1 MENLITKEITRFS
14 KSRKNETVFGNYILE
29 KFRRF
34 ILLSEHDDLMAY
46 AGAITEDKIP
56 VLFTGDSHLM
66 HRASQRL
73 GVCYPAIVVAEIIE
87 AVEGNDT
94 LGNLVLESET
104 MAYEKGFEC
113 GVVALYIEE
122 LDMFCY
128 LNTNNSEVR
137 IATVMSGFPKY
148 FVNEDIDFIC
158 TLLADGALAFGFE
171 SSTRLAKSAN
181 KKFHGRKMARRIRV
195 YGNAYPD

>member
-1 MENLITKEITRFS
+1 MENLIKREIVRFS
-14 KSRKNETVFGNYILE
+14 KSRRDEGVFDDYILE

-34 ILLSEHDDLMAY
+34 VSSPDHNDLVAY

-56 VLFTGDSHLM
+56 VLFTGDSHMM

-87 AVEGNDT
+87 AVEGSDT

-104 MAYEKGFEC
+104 MAYEKGYEC
-113 GVVALYIEE
+113 GVVALYIES
-122 LDMFCY
+122 LDIFCY

-148 FVNEDIDFIC
+148 YANEDSDFIC
-158 TLLADGALAFGFE
+158 TLLADGALGFGFE
-171 SSTRLAKSAN
+171 SSRRLAKSAN
-181 KKFHGRKMARRIRV
+181 TKFHGRKLSK
-195 YGNAYPD
+195 